1 MWFLF
6 ALRHWKPLALIA
18 LMLGLVATGYA
29 WKAHNAAQ
37 AEKIA
42 WLNSQ
47 LAERSAQL
55 GAALE
60 AKRLQEAATQ
70 AADEARERNDTI
82 IPHVRAATAARVA
95 RAADAGLPVADQ
107 LQDDTA
113 ALEAYAAADRALR
126 GTKPN

>member
-1 MWFLF
+1 MRLAIFL
-6 ALRHWKPLALIA
+6 LRHWKPLALIA
-18 LMLGLVATGYA
+18 LMLGLVASGYA

-70 AADEARERNDTI
+70 AADEARERNDTE
-82 IPHVRAATAARVA
+82 IPRIRADTQGRVSRAPTA
-95 RAADAGLPVADQ
+95 DPVVS
-107 LQDDTA
+107 LQDDNA
-113 ALEAYAAADRALR
+113 ALEAYAAAASALR
-126 GTKPN
+126 GTKPH